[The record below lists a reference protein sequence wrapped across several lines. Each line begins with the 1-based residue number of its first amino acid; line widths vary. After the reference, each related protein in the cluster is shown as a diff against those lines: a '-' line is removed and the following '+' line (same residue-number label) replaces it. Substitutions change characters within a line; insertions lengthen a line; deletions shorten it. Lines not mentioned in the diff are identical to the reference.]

1 MLALNH
7 CNFCRLAASLLF
19 AGVTLTGPAARA
31 DSFTVTYLAPGIQT
45 PSGITNYY
53 ETFNSATL
61 VNGALTTN
69 FNGSSITGTYTG
81 GFGIHAAGTYG
92 GAGGTG
98 SYLAQAQ
105 GQTTTLTL
113 SQGVNYFGL
122 WFSALDATNDLQFYD
137 GSTLLYSFTAS
148 SFISGVGAC
157 PSSTGYC
164 GNPNTGYTNSSQQ
177 YAYINFYDT
186 TGTFNIVKF
195 SEGNTGNFES
205 DNNAVA
211 EISTQ
216 NTQGTVLS
224 GSPVTPEPAGIV
236 LLGTGL
242 FGLRLFLLRRR
253 GRGIAATGEVAG

>member
-1 MLALNH
+1 MHALNP
-7 CNFCRLAASLLF
+7 CKFCRLATSLIL
-19 AGVTLTGPAARA
+19 AAATLTGPSARA

-53 ETFNSATL
+53 ETFNSTTL

-69 FNGSSITGTYTG
+69 FNGSNITGTYTG

-122 WFSALDATNDLQFYD
+122 WFSALDATNDLQFYS
-137 GSTLLYSFTAS
+137 GSTLLYSFTAA

-164 GNPNTGYTNSSQQ
+164 GNPNSGYTNSAQQ

-186 TGTFNIVKF
+186 TGTFNIIKF

-216 NTQGTVLS
+216 NTQGTILS
-224 GSPVTPEPAGIV
+224 GSPVTPEPASV
-236 LLGTGL
+236 FLLGTGL
-242 FGLRLFLLRRR
+242 ASLLLFIRHRQRMGTPAPSELR
-253 GRGIAATGEVAG
+253 A